1 MIVSFAPKLFQYK
14 VNVWVCVNKFIFPDN
29 SKDDYFIIN
38 LIGILHCSKLIRIS
52 FSSELIT
59 V

>member
-14 VNVWVCVNKFIFPDN
+14 VKVCVNEFIFPDN
-29 SKDDYFIIN
+29 FEDDYFIIN

>member
-14 VNVWVCVNKFIFPDN
+14 VNVFVNKFIFPDN
-29 SKDDYFIIN
+29 SEDDYFIIN
-38 LIGILHCSKLIRIS
+38 LIGILHGSKLIRIS